1 MWRYEAGMPRSPK
14 SHVTW
19 CVDSDD
25 RPQKSHALSGSC
37 EPVYGSRF
45 WVWMKSGNLM
55 ASLTKKTGVLLPT
68 RS

>member
-1 MWRYEAGMPRSPK
+1 MPRSPK
-14 SHVTW
+14 SQVTW
-19 CVDSDD
+19 WVDSGLS
-25 RPQKSHALSGSC
+25 PQKSQTLSASC

-55 ASLTKKTGVLLPT
+55 ASLMKNTGVLLPT

>member
-1 MWRYEAGMPRSPK
+1 MPRSPN
-14 SHVTW
+14 SQVTW
-19 CVDSDD
+19 WVDSGD
-25 RPQKSHALSGSC
+25 RPQKSKTLSGSC

-55 ASLTKKTGVLLPT
+55 ASLMKNTGVLFPT